1 MQRVGLI
8 PRWPR
13 MAIDIDE
20 HDPQSR
26 QTPSREVL
34 LSKLFTRA
42 TTAVFLAICGAAA
55 AVALGYTPLLA
66 R

>member
-1 MQRVGLI
+1 
-8 PRWPR
+8 

-20 HDPQSR
+20 HAAQSR

-34 LSKLFTRA
+34 LSKLFTRT